1 MQHISGYNDLM
12 NESFITDLARTWN
25 GQICAR
31 AGDLWVYQWLYPCA
45 SSPIH
50 SCPRHLP
57 HCCLL
62 QLESPLAIPASS
74 NPPSGPA
81 PAGCYPAQPCRR
93 YWQQGFGVPGHPF
106 HPWLTQPFTSSACRS
121 MYPADLQCQGA
132 AKKLQ
137 RWVCSKTKLFFLKN
151 YVTGIGFGFFS
162 DLLHLWVESCDSV
175 PVSSQCYNLLCRW
188 WLYQLGVFHIHTAFS
203 IKCVGI
209 GSSQS
214 NWTRARGMFW
224 FNCYRWS
231 YSTTKTV

>member
-1 MQHISGYNDLM
+1 MARYVPGLEIYGFTNGFTLVPAPP
-12 NESFITDLARTWN
+12 FIPALGTFPIAVSYSWRALWQFQPHQTLPQALLLLAVTLHSP
-25 GQICAR
+25 
-31 AGDLWVYQWLYPCA
+31 AGGTGSRGLVCQDTP
-45 SSPIH
+45 STPGSP
-50 SCPRHLP
+50 SL
-57 HCCLL
+57 
-62 QLESPLAIPASS
+62 SPL
-74 NPPSGPA
+74 
-81 PAGCYPAQPCRR
+81 
-93 YWQQGFGVPGHPF
+93 
-106 HPWLTQPFTSSACRS
+106 L
-121 MYPADLQCQGA
+121 PADPCIQLIFSV
-132 AKKLQ
+132 KELQ